1 MQVLD
6 LPIFLASGSPRRKQL
21 LEVAG
26 FTAVRQMAVPIE
38 EVYPDDLSPAKVAPY
53 LALLKME
60 ASLSYAHDE
69 EITLTA
75 DSIVVYRNKI
85 LGKPMDGGEARKT
98 LRALSGE
105 PHTVYSGVCLHRG
118 NLTKTLLSA
127 TQVQFY
133 PLSKEEIEYYV
144 NIYRPW
150 DKAGSYGIQE
160 WIGHCRVHS
169 IQGSYNNVIGLPTAL
184 VYETL
189 KRHFI

>member
-6 LPIFLASGSPRRKQL
+6 LAIFLASGSPRRKQL
-21 LEVAG
+21 LQAAG
-26 FTAVRQMAVPIE
+26 FNHVRQQAVPVE
-38 EVYPDDLSPAKVAPY
+38 EIYPDDFIPSEVAPY
-53 LALLKME
+53 LARLKMK
-60 ASLSYAHDE
+60 ASVSYARDG
-69 EITLTA
+69 EIVLTA
-75 DSIVVYRNKI
+75 DSIVVYRNQI
-85 LGKPMDGGEARKT
+85 LGKPLDRDEAIRT
-98 LRALSGE
+98 LSELSGE
-105 PHTVYSGVCLHRG
+105 PHTVYSGVCLSRG
-118 NLTKTLLSA
+118 STSKTLLSA

-133 PLSKEEIEYYV
+133 PLSEEEISYYV
-144 NIYRPW
+144 DTFRPW